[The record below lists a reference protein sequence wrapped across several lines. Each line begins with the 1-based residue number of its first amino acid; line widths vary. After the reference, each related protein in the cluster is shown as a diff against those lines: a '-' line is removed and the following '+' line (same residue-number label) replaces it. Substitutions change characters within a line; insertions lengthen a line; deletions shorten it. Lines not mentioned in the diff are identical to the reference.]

1 MAADKVPPKKP
12 TNWGRVSKT
21 LSFWILIIL
30 IPVAFFQLSGAAREP
45 SAQIDWTRFQQEL
58 GRNNVATVTIRPWP
72 CRACTAL
79 RTILRKAWMICS
91 MSATIGGRLTS

>member
-45 SAQIDWTRFQQEL
+45 SAQIDWTRVRGFVSDI
-58 GRNNVATVTIRPWP
+58 GSPTHHTTSTATG
-72 CRACTAL
+72 
-79 RTILRKAWMICS
+79 
-91 MSATIGGRLTS
+91 ATLAAAESGKTW